1 MNLATTLQPQITEL
15 AKITGSVPITMS
27 QYTIDVSEDIY
38 DLLVAG
44 GYIED
49 ILPELYHYTYT
60 IGNVLEIMAHTLT
73 IEIEFLN
80 KIMNKI
86 NKIKEM
92 QNDTN

>member
-1 MNLATTLQPQITEL
+1 MDLETKLQPQITEL
-15 AKITGSVPITMS
+15 TKIAESVPTSMS
-27 QYTIDVSEDIY
+27 QYTIDISEDIY

-73 IEIEFLN
+73 NEIEFLN
-80 KIMNKI
+80 KII

-92 QNDTN
+92 QNGTN

>member
-1 MNLATTLQPQITEL
+1 MQLTTKLQPQINEL
-15 AKITGSVPITMS
+15 TKITESVPTSMS

-73 IEIEFLN
+73 KEIEFLN
-80 KIMNKI
+80 KIITKI
-86 NKIKEM
+86 NKIKEIH
-92 QNDTN
+92 NDIN